1 MTRKLTRILTTVLK
15 TMMVASLLSFS
26 AIGHA
31 STLDE
36 SPSALAM
43 TTDALI
49 VRPLLLATTIV
60 GSAVY
65 LASLPFSLLGGNTAE
80 AGEVLV
86 AGPARATFM
95 RCLGCTRSG
104 RKHGTV
110 EQPAN

>member
-1 MTRKLTRILTTVLK
+1 MTRKLTRILTTVL
-15 TMMVASLLSFS
+15 TTVMVASLFLFS
-26 AIGHA
+26 VISHA
-31 STLDE
+31 NTLEE

-49 VRPLLLATTIV
+49 VRPVLLATTIV

-65 LASLPFSLLGGNTAE
+65 LVSLPFSLLGGNTAE

-86 AGPARATFM
+86 AGPAKATFT
-95 RCLGCTRSG
+95 RCLGCTRIG
-104 RKHGTV
+104 RKHDTV

>member
-1 MTRKLTRILTTVLK
+1 MTRKLTRILTTV
-15 TMMVASLLSFS
+15 MVAGLLSFS

-31 STLDE
+31 NTLDE

-49 VRPLLLATTIV
+49 VRPVLLATTIV

-65 LASLPFSLLGGNTAE
+65 LVSLPFSLLGGNTAE

-86 AGPARATFM
+86 AGPARATFA
-95 RCLGCTRSG
+95 RCLGCTRSE
-104 RKHGTV
+104 RKHATV

>member
-1 MTRKLTRILTTVLK
+1 MTRKLTRILTTTV
-15 TMMVASLLSFS
+15 VASLLSFS

-31 STLDE
+31 NTLEE

-49 VRPLLLATTIV
+49 VRPVLLATTIV

-65 LASLPFSLLGGNTAE
+65 LVSLPFSMLGGNTAE

-86 AGPARATFM
+86 AGPARATFA
-95 RCLGCTRSG
+95 RCLGCTRNG
-104 RKHGTV
+104 QKRDTV

>member
-15 TMMVASLLSFS
+15 AVMVASLFSFS
-26 AIGHA
+26 VVSHA
-31 STLDE
+31 NTLEE

-43 TTDALI
+43 ATDALI
-49 VRPLLLATTIV
+49 VRPVLLVTTIV

-65 LASLPFSLLGGNTAE
+65 LVSLPFSLLGGNSAE

-86 AGPARATFM
+86 AGPAKATFT
-95 RCLGCTRSG
+95 RCLGCTRIG
-104 RKHGTV
+104 RKHDTV